1 MSYAMFSCLDLHFYM
16 LIFLQL
22 HVLGFMPC
30 FPMFFA
36 SFSSRL
42 MIRVT
47 CSHDCLMLLA
57 KLCQIYV
64 FMHFFPCFLL
74 RSTSIHVYMLGFMF
88 YHVYVLSF
96 YMFTCMFLCLYAYI
110 YVSTCLRFPCACALY
125 AMFMCLDLGYVCHA
139 MCYCSPFITSSF
151 FPMFWPIGSNPI

>member
-47 CSHDCLMLLA
+47 CSHVCLMLLA
-57 KLCQIYV
+57 KLC
-64 FMHFFPCFLL
+64 PNLC
-74 RSTSIHVYMLGFMF
+74 VY
-88 YHVYVLSF
+88 
-96 YMFTCMFLCLYAYI
+96 
-110 YVSTCLRFPCACALY
+110 ALF
-125 AMFMCLDLGYVCHA
+125 AMFHA
-139 MCYCSPFITSSF
+139 
-151 FPMFWPIGSNPI
+151 